1 MNVGVRNEKV
11 NLPKRKNGD
20 EREFR
25 VRWRFVGG
33 SDMFRSFVPRKRSLA
48 VVAYEIEIVLATH
61 CY

>member
-1 MNVGVRNEKV
+1 MKVSVRSEKV
-11 NLPKRKNGD
+11 NLPKGKNGD

-25 VRWRFVGG
+25 VRWRFRRVQVV
-33 SDMFRSFVPRKRSLA
+33 RVPRKRSMA